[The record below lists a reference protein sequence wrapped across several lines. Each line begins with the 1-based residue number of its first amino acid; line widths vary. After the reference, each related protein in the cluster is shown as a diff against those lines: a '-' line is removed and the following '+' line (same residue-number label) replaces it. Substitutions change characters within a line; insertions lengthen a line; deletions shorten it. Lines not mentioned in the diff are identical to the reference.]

1 MHPTRHAS
9 LVALAGAVGM
19 LLLAPAASSQTRGR
33 PAANETQGQ
42 PNLLGQYGD
51 WGAYAGSNGGNK
63 VCFVLSKPLSA
74 QTNPP
79 NRPRDPAYLF
89 ISTRPADKIRNEVSI
104 VIGYPF
110 KPSSDA
116 SAEIG
121 SDKFVLQ
128 TQSDGAWVKDAAD
141 EERLVEAMRKGA
153 DITIQGTSGR
163 GTVST
168 DRYSLKG
175 VSQAL
180 ERVAQ
185 ECR

>member
-1 MHPTRHAS
+1 MHPSTQIP
-9 LVALAGAVGM
+9 LVLIACAVGA
-19 LLLAPAASSQTRGR
+19 LFSPAASAQNRGR
-33 PAANETQGQ
+33 PPANETQGQ
-42 PNLLGQYGD
+42 PTLLGQYGD
-51 WGAYAGSNGGNK
+51 WGAYSGTSGEHK
-63 VCFVLSKPLSA
+63 VCFILSKPLSA

-79 NRPRDPAYLF
+79 NRPRDPTYLF
-89 ISTRPADKIRNEVSI
+89 ISTRPADKVRNEVSV

-116 SAEIG
+116 SAEVG

-128 TQSDGAWVKDAAD
+128 TQSDGAWVKNAAE

-180 ERVAQ
+180 DRVAQ